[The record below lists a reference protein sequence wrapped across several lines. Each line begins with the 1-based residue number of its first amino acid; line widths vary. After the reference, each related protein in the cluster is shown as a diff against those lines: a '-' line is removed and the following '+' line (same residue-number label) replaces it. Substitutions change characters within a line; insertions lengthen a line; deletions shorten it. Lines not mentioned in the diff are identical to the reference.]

1 MNLINRD
8 ISWLGFNERVLQEA
22 TDETVPLVE
31 RMRFLGIY
39 SNNMDEFFRVR
50 VANIRRLTAFKNQKI
65 DGFNGTAEELYKE
78 IRLIVL
84 KQQEKFKLAYEQ
96 IVQEFAQHQV
106 RVINEKQ
113 LSEQQLVYLKDYFLK
128 ELQHDIFPL
137 ILEKKHEFPKLRDY
151 AIYLAI
157 KLEDIKG
164 KIRYSLIQVP
174 SDRGR
179 FVTVPNETS
188 KDVILIDDIIRLQ
201 LNEIFYIFNP
211 VKADAYT
218 FKFTRDAELDLD
230 DDLTTTFIQKIE
242 KSIKQRKKGIPVR
255 FVYDSKMPKDLLDF
269 LLNSLN
275 LKFGLN
281 TIPGGRY
288 HNFKDFISFPD
299 FGNPDFLFEKQPPTA
314 HPKIQY
320 TKSIIKVIQK
330 EDILLHFPY
339 QRFDHI
345 IDLLREAAIDP
356 KVCSIKINI
365 YRVAKNSDI
374 MKALLAAVFN
384 GKEVTVVMEL
394 QARFDEENNLYW
406 SNRLKEFGARVI
418 YGFPGLKVHSKLL
431 QIVRNSNQKEEHIT
445 YIGTGNFN
453 EKTSLIYSDIAFLT
467 SDREIA
473 LEVRRVFKLIEN
485 NFDNG
490 TYKHLLISPF
500 NTRRKLFSLI
510 DREIM
515 HVKKGKE
522 GYIRMKLNN
531 LTDKKTIEKLY
542 AASSAGVKIHLIIRG
557 ICCLKPRI
565 KGLSENIEV
574 ISIVDRYLE
583 HARFFIFSNNGKPQY
598 FLSSAD
604 LMERNLD
611 HRIEVGI
618 FIQSQKLQAELDLIF
633 DFQWRG
639 SVKARLIS
647 SDSKT
652 RYRKRNIPPFHA
664 QLELYNHYRTM

>member
-1 MNLINRD
+1 
-8 ISWLGFNERVLQEA
+8 
-22 TDETVPLVE
+22 
-31 RMRFLGIY
+31 
-39 SNNMDEFFRVR
+39 
-50 VANIRRLTAFKNQKI
+50 
-65 DGFNGTAEELYKE
+65 
-78 IRLIVL
+78 
-84 KQQEKFKLAYEQ
+84 
-96 IVQEFAQHQV
+96 
-106 RVINEKQ
+106 
-113 LSEQQLVYLKDYFLK
+113 LK

-179 FVTVPNETS
+179 FVIVPNETS

-299 FGNPDFLFEKQPPTA
+299 FGNPDFLFEKQPPKA
-314 HPKIQY
+314 HPKLQY
-320 TKSIIKVIQK
+320 TQSIIKVIQK

-356 KVCSIKINI
+356 KVSSIKINI

-406 SNRLKEFGARVI
+406 SNKLKEFGARVI
-418 YGFPGLKVHSKLL
+418 YGFPGLKVHAKLL

-542 AASSAGVKIHLIIRG
+542 AASSAGVKIYLIIRG

-618 FIQSQKLQAELDLIF
+618 FIQSQKIQAELDLIF